1 MARPIRRPGNLPAE
15 ATSFIGRRRELAELR
30 TKLAAARLVTLVGPG
45 GVGKTRLAIRGAT
58 ELARAF
64 PGGAWLVELADVRD
78 PGLVQNAVLGAL
90 DLRDQ
95 AATGPRAVLLAYL
108 EDKELLLL
116 VDNCEHVIDAAA
128 ALAADI
134 VRKAPGVRVIAT
146 SREPL
151 AVPGEHLLPVPPLEL
166 PSAAPGEPLER
177 LRLNESVELFVERA
191 SAASGGFALSEA
203 NRAAVVDLCR
213 RLDGLPLAIELAAVR
228 TRVLAVE
235 QIRDRLADRFGLLTG
250 GGRATLP
257 RHQTLR
263 TAIEWSHDLLTPA
276 ERTLLRRLS
285 VFAGRFTLDD
295 VEAVCASDDVL
306 PRDVLDLVAS
316 LVAKS
321 LVTADVARGVACYR
335 LHETMREFARLR
347 LREAG
352 EEDAVEQGCVDYFVA
367 RCRSGWEDPRYDLG
381 AWLDWLDLEI
391 DTIRSILRRCVDR
404 QDAVI
409 GLGLALSLHGYWAT
423 RATTEG
429 VRWLDQL
436 LELGTSPPE
445 AQARGEYLR
454 GFLLVLLVD
463 PVAAMPSLERAVVA
477 DRAAGRGGPLV
488 TSLSMAA
495 IASNMAG
502 DRSAARG
509 FMDEAEGL
517 RAALATGASLDPG
530 AVQALLQARALDG
543 FFAGDVEAAT
553 SASLDGIQLARETGD
568 LYTLKV
574 WLLNLGTAALV
585 AGDRDAAATLLA
597 EALQLAYRLDD
608 RVQLAYLLDAA
619 GCLRAASGNA
629 DAAARLL
636 GAGGAMR
643 VVAGA
648 QPMPFFAPLVEQA
661 AASARTALGGSRY
674 QAAHDAGGRL
684 DRDAAVR
691 LALGRPEGA
700 AAVQSGG
707 GAPGPLSPR
716 EREVARLVADGLTN
730 KEIGARLFISEHTV
744 DTHIRGILN
753 KLGFD
758 SRARIAAWIAAESE

>member
-15 ATSFIGRRRELAELR
+15 TTSFIGRRRELAALR

-58 ELARAF
+58 ELSRAF

-78 PGLVQNAVLGAL
+78 PSLVQNAVLAAL

-95 AATGPRAVLLAYL
+95 AATGPRAILLSYL
-108 EDKELLLL
+108 KDKELLLL
-116 VDNCEHVIDAAA
+116 VDNCEHLLDAAA
-128 ALAADI
+128 PLVADI
-134 VRKAPGVRVIAT
+134 VRLAPGVRVIAT

-166 PSAAPGEPLER
+166 PPAAPGEPLEL

-191 SAASGGFALSEA
+191 SAASGGFALTDA
-203 NRAAVVDLCR
+203 NRAAVIEVCR

-235 QIRDRLADRFGLLTG
+235 QIRDRLADRFGLLAGTG
-250 GGRATLP
+250 RGTLP

-263 TAIEWSHDLLTPA
+263 LAIEWSHDLLRPD

-285 VFAGRFTLDD
+285 VFAGRFTLED
-295 VEAVCASDDVL
+295 VEAVCAAHDVA

-316 LVAKS
+316 LVDKS
-321 LVTADVARGVACYR
+321 LVAADATRGVACYR

-347 LREAG
+347 LREA
-352 EEDAVEQGCVDYFVA
+352 EEEGAVEDRCVSYFVS
-367 RCRSGWEDPRYDLG
+367 RCHSGWEDSRYDLG

-391 DTIRSILRRCVDR
+391 DTIRSILRRSVDR
-404 QDAVI
+404 GDAGL
-409 GLGLALSLHGYWAT
+409 GLGLALSLRGFWAT

-436 LELGTSPPE
+436 LELGAADPE
-445 AQARGEYLR
+445 ARARGEYVR

-463 PVAAMPSLERAVVA
+463 PVAAMPSLERAVTA
-477 DRAAGRGGPLV
+477 DRAAGRGGPFV
-488 TSLSMAA
+488 TSLSMAS
-495 IASNMAG
+495 IAANMSG
-502 DRSAARG
+502 DRSAARR
-509 FMDEAEGL
+509 FIDEAQG
-517 RAALATGASLDPG
+517 AAGDLDDVGA
-530 AVQALLQARALDG
+530 AQALLQARALDG

-553 SASLDGIQLARETGD
+553 SASLDGIRISREAGD

-585 AGDRDAAATLLA
+585 AGDLDAAAPLLA
-597 EALQLAYRLDD
+597 EALQLAHRLDD

-619 GCLRAASGNA
+619 GCLKAASGNA
-629 DAAARLL
+629 QVAAQLL

-643 VVAGA
+643 AGAGA
-648 QPMPFFAPLVEQA
+648 QVMSFIAPLVERS

-674 QAAHDAGGRL
+674 QAAHDTGARL

-691 LALGRPEGA
+691 LALGGPVDVVA
-700 AAVQSGG
+700 ARSGHAG
-707 GAPGPLSPR
+707 RGPLSQR
-716 EREVARLVADGLTN
+716 EQEVARLVADGLTN
-730 KEIGARLFISEHTV
+730 KEIGARLFISEYTV
-744 DTHIRGILN
+744 DSHVRSILN

-758 SRARIAAWIAAESE
+758 SRARIAAWIASASE